1 VITLETF
8 ADLAHQPMGEINPK
22 PTRLTKDQE
31 EASTPLW
38 ASAHRGVKIGIWE
51 CSPGRFT
58 ADRSTTAEYC
68 HIILGSATVTNLSDG
83 NSRDIKAGD
92 LLVLPLGWTGEWV
105 IHEHMRK
112 LYFLSTS

>member
-8 ADLAHQPMGEINPK
+8 ADLAQQPMGKFIPK
-22 PTRLTKDQE
+22 PTRLTENQE
-31 EASTPLW
+31 EALIPLW
-38 ASAHRGVKIGIWE
+38 ASADSGVKIGIWE

-68 HIILGSATVTNLSDG
+68 QIISGSAPVTNLSDG
-83 NSRDIKAGD
+83 SSRDIKAGD

-112 LYFLSTS
+112 LYFLSKS